1 MNIKPENTQHGGTD
15 QYAIQQPGVPTA
27 PSPVVTVEFD
37 EDC

>member
-15 QYAIQQPGVPTA
+15 QYVLQQADCPTA
-27 PSPVVTVEFD
+27 PSPVVTIKPN